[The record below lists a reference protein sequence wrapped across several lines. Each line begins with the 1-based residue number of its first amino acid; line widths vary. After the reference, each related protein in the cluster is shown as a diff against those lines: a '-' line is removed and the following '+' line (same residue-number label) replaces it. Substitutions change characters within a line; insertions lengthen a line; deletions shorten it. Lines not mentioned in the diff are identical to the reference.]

1 MINWLIRHFQ
11 RYRKRKPWAFCWRI
25 AIEGLLVSFLCALV
39 LALLFPE
46 LEREFPDWDTGTIF
60 LVIVVI
66 APVGETLLFQALPI
80 FAARKF
86 NAPFS
91 WQIIISMAI
100 FAGLH
105 FLEGILTG
113 IAAGLVGGFYFA
125 FTYAHWRQKSR
136 WTAFW
141 VTAASHAFNN
151 AIAFALLA
159 LGGEL

>member
-1 MINWLIRHFQ
+1 MINWLIRHFS

-25 AIEGLLVSFLCALV
+25 AIEGLLVSILCALV
-39 LALLFPE
+39 LALLFPD
-46 LEREFPDWDTGTIF
+46 LHRESIDWSAAEIF
-60 LVIVVI
+60 MAIVIL
-66 APVGETLLFQALPI
+66 APVFETLLFQALPI

-100 FAGLH
+100 FASLH
-105 FLEGILTG
+105 FLEGIGAG
-113 IAAGLVGGFYFA
+113 IAAGMVGGFYFA

-141 VTAASHAFNN
+141 VTAVAHAFNN
-151 AIAFALLA
+151 AVAFALLA